1 MKKVFFTLCLP
12 LILISG
18 LILSLLIFVSCTE
31 INDETYDIAILDG
44 LIFVGDGSSA
54 FQTDIGIRGEKI
66 AKIGEIEIEEAVEI
80 IDAQGLCVS
89 PGFIDIHTH
98 TDRNI
103 EDIPT
108 AINYILQGVTTV
120 LGGNCGSYRYPLDEL
135 FQKLETQGIAINF
148 CSLVGHNS
156 VRWQVMEYRQ
166 TPGREEMEQMK
177 AIIEQ
182 EMRNGAIGFSTGLV
196 YRPGLFS
203 TTDEVIE
210 LAGAAAK
217 YGGIYASHTRNGGV
231 SVNDAVKE
239 AILIGESNN
248 MRIQISHIKLA
259 HPYVWG
265 HPELISDPINEARSR
280 GIRVTTDQYP
290 YNASAAS
297 FYSWIPP
304 WAFGEGWDDFLRFLE
319 SPENY
324 EALKSHYTPIF
335 SFGLERIYITYYDV
349 DSSYQGKNFKEILI
363 MKGIEPT
370 AENAAELLI
379 EIQRIGSV
387 SGIFFTMEE
396 RDVED
401 LMRLDY
407 TMIASDGH
415 LLNLGEEGL
424 PHPRNYGTFPR
435 IISRYVKEKGT
446 LSLGD
451 AIRKMT
457 LLPAQSLELR
467 DRGTIKEGLYA
478 DLVIFDLKTIRDTS
492 TFSDPHHYPE
502 GIRYV
507 IVNGEIAAYNGTLTG
522 VLAGKVIYGPGF
534 QSSNSFQ
541 FRHLF

>member
-1 MKKVFFTLCLP
+1 MKKAFCALSLP
-12 LILISG
+12 SILISG
-18 LILSLLIFVSCTE
+18 LILSLLISVSCTE
-31 INDETYDIAILDG
+31 IIDETYDIAILNG
-44 LIFVGDGSSA
+44 LVLIGDGSSA
-54 FQTDIGIRGEKI
+54 FQADIGMRGEKI
-66 AKIGEIEIEEAVEI
+66 VKIGEIAREEAAEI

-89 PGFIDIHTH
+89 PGFIDVHTH
-98 TDRNI
+98 IDRNI

-135 FQKLETQGIAINF
+135 FRKLETQGIDINF

-156 VRWQVMEYRQ
+156 VRWQVMGYRR

-196 YRPGLFS
+196 YRPGRYS
-203 TTDEVIE
+203 TTEEVIE
-210 LAGAAAK
+210 LAGVAAK
-217 YGGIYASHTRNGGV
+217 YGGLYASHTRNGGV
-231 SVNDAVKE
+231 SVNDGVKE
-239 AILIGESNN
+239 AILIGETNN

-265 HPELISDPINEARSR
+265 YTELISKPIDEARER

-297 FYSWIPP
+297 LYSWIPP

-324 EALKSHYTPIF
+324 QNLRSYYEPMLSY
-335 SFGLERIYITYYDV
+335 GLERIYITYYDV
-349 DSSYQGKNFKEILI
+349 DPSYQGKNFKEILI
-363 MKGIEPT
+363 MKGMEPT
-370 AENAAELLI
+370 AGNAAELLI
-379 EIQRIGSV
+379 EMQRSGSV
-387 SGIFFTMEE
+387 RGIFFSMEE
-396 RDVED
+396 KDVED

-407 TMIASDGH
+407 TMIASDGS
-415 LLNLGEEGL
+415 LLNLGDEGL

-435 IISRYVKEKGT
+435 IISRYVKEKGILT
-446 LSLGD
+446 LGE

-467 DRGTIKEGLYA
+467 DRGVIKEGMYA
-478 DLVIFDLKTIRDTS
+478 DLVIFDLKTIKDTS
-492 TFSDPHHYPE
+492 SFSDPHHYPE

-522 VLAGKVIYGPGF
+522 ALAGKIIYGPGF
-534 QSSNSFQ
+534 
-541 FRHLF
+541 